1 VDFNY
6 TLPLH
11 RNSLAIPDEP
21 ALWVDSIELTYA
33 ELAARARTVASFL
46 AAHSAGRPLRV
57 GILGT
62 RSLEALCGLLGTGWT
77 GGAYVPVGLFAP
89 EQRIMTIL
97 DLVGMDAV
105 IADRRGVQLLTDKVL
120 AACPGLVLVP
130 DGEAVRR
137 IGPRPGLDIRAMDAL
152 SESSSVDA
160 PAPMGPEDVAYIEF
174 TSGTTGVPKG
184 VMVSAGGLHHY
195 VTTVQRRYHIG
206 HDDRAAETID
216 LSFDLSAHNMFT
228 AWEGGACLHVV
239 PQSQQLNIVK
249 YINDHQITTWLNV
262 PSTIA
267 LAKRLRMLQPGCLPS
282 LRLSMF
288 CGEPLPAVA
297 ALSWAAAAPN
307 SLVDNLYGPTEAT
320 CACLW
325 QEVTDPPVVTPR
337 RGVIA
342 IGRPFP
348 GMEAAIVGPDL
359 GFLPPGEEGELALSG
374 VQLALGYLNAPE
386 ITAARFPVI
395 DGKRWYL
402 TGDLAVQDADGT
414 FHHLGRI
421 DNQVKVRG
429 IRIELEEIETHLRA
443 AAGTDMAA
451 AVAWPVENGSADGIM
466 GFVTGTEMEP
476 AEIRE
481 ELKKLLPTE
490 MMPTSIRCLA
500 EMPLTANGKIDR
512 KAIIAM
518 LEAERAHPRQ
528 PQAAAAG

>member
-11 RNSLAIPDEP
+11 SNSLAIPDDP
-21 ALWVDSIELTYA
+21 ALWVDGVELTYA
-33 ELAARARTVASFL
+33 ELAVKARDIAAVLQTVPAQ
-46 AAHSAGRPLRV
+46 APLRV
-57 GILGT
+57 GILGS
-62 RSLEALCGLLGTGWT
+62 RSLEAMCGLLGTGWT
-77 GGAYVPVGLFAP
+77 GGAYVPVSLFAP
-89 EQRIMTIL
+89 EERIVTIL
-97 DLVGMDAV
+97 NLVGMDALIV
-105 IADRRGVQLLTDKVL
+105 DRCGVQFLTDKVL
-120 AACPGLVLVP
+120 TACPSLILVP
-130 DGEAVRR
+130 DADAVRR
-137 IGPRPGLDIRAMDAL
+137 IGPRPGVNVLAVDAL
-152 SESSSVDA
+152 PHAAVA
-160 PAPMGPEDVAYIEF
+160 HPPAPMGPEDVAYIEF

-184 VMVSAGGLHHY
+184 VVVSTAALHHY
-195 VTTVQRRYHIG
+195 VTTVQERYHIG
-206 HDDRAAETID
+206 RGDRAGETTD
-216 LSFDLSAHNMFT
+216 LWFDLSVHEIFIP
-228 AWEGGACLHVV
+228 WEGGACLHVV
-239 PQSQQLNIVK
+239 PQSQALNLPRFIQ
-249 YINDHQITTWLNV
+249 DHQITHWVAV

-267 LAKRLRMLQPGCLPS
+267 VAKRLRMLQPGCLPS
-282 LRLSMF
+282 LRRSMF
-288 CGEPLPAVA
+288 CGEPLPAAA

-307 SLVDNLYGPTEAT
+307 SLVDNFYGPTEAT

-429 IRIELEEIETHLRA
+429 MRIELEEIEAHLRA
-443 AAGTDMAA
+443 AASTDMAA
-451 AVAWPVENGSADGIM
+451 AAAWPVENGSADGIM
-466 GFVTGTEMEP
+466 GFVSGTEMEP

-481 ELKKLLPTE
+481 ELKKRLPVY
-490 MMPTSIRCLA
+490 MVPTSIRCLA
-500 EMPLTANGKIDR
+500 EMPLSTNGKIDR

-528 PQAAAAG
+528 PQAATAG